1 MPKVIERHRAR
12 YDAEEVAF
20 GTVYKWQPESVLIE
34 CECGE
39 TVALTASEAACEECG
54 AEHSGLL
61 RHDFTESRLRGDEE
75 TRPWRYTAK
84 GDNGTSLPY

>member
-1 MPKVIERHRAR
+1 VAKVIEHTRAH
-12 YDAEEVAF
+12 YEVQEVAY
-20 GTVYKWQPESVLIE
+20 GTVYRWNPETIMVA
-34 CECGE
+34 CVCGE
-39 TVALTASEAACEECG
+39 TVTLTASEAACEECG

-61 RHDFTESRLRGDEE
+61 KQNLPESRLRGDEE